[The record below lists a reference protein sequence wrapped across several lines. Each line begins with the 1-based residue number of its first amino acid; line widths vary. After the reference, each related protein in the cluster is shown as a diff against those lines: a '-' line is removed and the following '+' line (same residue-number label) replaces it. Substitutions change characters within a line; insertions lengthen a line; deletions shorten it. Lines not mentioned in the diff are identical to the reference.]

1 MGKTQI
7 DRLAFLETQM
17 TQQIMWMK
25 GIVVALLANIGIN
38 FAI

>member
-1 MGKTQI
+1 MGKTTI
-7 DRLAFLETQM
+7 ERLAILETQM